1 MSTITISHLQEDGSL
16 TTFSYTETA
25 QYKKYSTRLFIRARV
40 YNKEGGRVSYSSIV
54 PCTAVIRVQARLM
67 IFTMCG
73 VIYGVI
79 VGSRSRI
86 RVACLRNALAKLCKL

>member
-1 MSTITISHLQEDGSL
+1 MIYIIK
-16 TTFSYTETA
+16 YTVINLKRT
-25 QYKKYSTRLFIRARV
+25 KGRGRRAWHNGLAVLALLLRPRV

-54 PCTAVIRVQARLM
+54 LCTAVVRVQARLM

-79 VGSRSRI
+79 VGSRI
-86 RVACLRNALAKLCKL
+86 RVARNVCV